1 MPPTKTKTPGRR
13 KESAALSPQSRI
25 LMSNYSFI
33 FLKSKYSCSFC
44 FPKLWDKDECCKQPP
59 KKEFWCHFL
68 EERVVLLFRFCT
80 KDVLKKTNKP
90 PPLYSVIQ
98 SSELLFYAGSS
109 VLLYLGRPT
118 VVLPFTVIAVF
129 LFIPSCFSC
138 LFSFCSVV
146 YLSIFCFLCSTLS
159 FYLSDVCNT
168 LLFHLT
174 LL

>member
-1 MPPTKTKTPGRR
+1 
-13 KESAALSPQSRI
+13 
-25 LMSNYSFI
+25 MSNYSFI

-80 KDVLKKTNKP
+80 KDILKKTNKQT